1 MSETGAMNDDVIGT
15 DGPIGQPSGWW
26 ERRNVLFG
34 LVLIGLV
41 PLLWPALPPLTDLPG
56 HMGRWHIAMTIGK
69 SAALAH
75 YYAFAWAPIGNLG
88 MDMLVPALAAV
99 LPFELAAKI
108 GVMCIPAIT
117 MAGLLW
123 IAREVHGRVP
133 PTALLALPLS
143 YASAFQ
149 MGFVNFALA
158 QGLALCALALWLR
171 LAKQGRFGL
180 RAAVF
185 VPIAGVLWLA
195 HSFGW
200 ATFCLMASGA
210 ELARLRGEGRSW
222 GATFAGTAVQIL
234 PLAWPLLVMVLRSG
248 GQAANAGD
256 WFNWSAKI
264 IWIASILRDRWQI
277 FDMVSLVPIALAL
290 YAAARNPKLGF
301 SKALGWPAALCL
313 VAFLLMPR
321 LVLGGAYVD
330 MRLAPLA
337 AMLGLLAIKPPAGAG
352 SVRSAQTL
360 AALALAFFLVRTAAM
375 TASFVLRSAEQ
386 QRELAAIPAIPY
398 GASVLSLVA
407 RPCGGDWADLRR
419 DHLPA
424 MAIVRRD
431 VFTNEQWDLEGQ
443 QLLRIRNLAARPY
456 LADPSQLVYP
466 AVCAVTGSRF
476 GQAIRTFPRAGFTH
490 VWTIGFPPGAARS
503 SDLQLIWTN
512 GNSAVYRV
520 RR

>member
-1 MSETGAMNDDVIGT
+1 MTEYVLATDD
-15 DGPIGQPSGWW
+15 PIEQPLRWW
-26 ERRNVLFG
+26 ERRYALVAF
-34 LVLIGLV
+34 VLIGLV
-41 PLLWPALPPLTDLPG
+41 PLLWPALPPLSDLPG

-69 SAALAH
+69 SPALTH
-75 YYAFAWAPIGNLG
+75 YYAFAWEPVGNLG
-88 MDMLVPALAAV
+88 MDLLVPALAAV

-108 GVMCIPAIT
+108 GVIFIPAIT
-117 MAGLLW
+117 IAGLLW
-123 IAREVHGRVP
+123 TAREVHGRVP

-143 YASAFQ
+143 YASPFQ

-171 LAKQGRFGL
+171 LARQQRLRL
-180 RAAVF
+180 RAAIF
-185 VPIAGVLWLA
+185 VPIVGVLWLA
-195 HSFGW
+195 HCFGW
-200 ATFCLMASGA
+200 AMFGLMVTGT
-210 ELARLRGEGRSW
+210 ELARLRSEGRSW
-222 GATFAGTAVQIL
+222 GATLAAAAVQVL
-234 PLAWPLLVMVLRSG
+234 PLSWPLLVMVLRAG
-248 GQAANAGD
+248 GQATNADD
-256 WFNWSAKI
+256 WFNWSAKV

-277 FDMVSLVPIALAL
+277 LDIVSLVPIALVL

-301 SKALGWPAALCL
+301 SATLGWPTLLCL

-321 LVLGGAYVD
+321 LALGGAYVD

-337 AMLGLLAIKPPAGAG
+337 AMLGLLAIKSPTGNG

-360 AALALAFFLVRTAAM
+360 AVLALAFFLVRTAL
-375 TASFVLRSAEQ
+375 TTTSFVLRSAEQ
-386 QRELAAIPAIPY
+386 QRELAAIPTIPY

-407 RPCGGDWADLRR
+407 RPCGGAWSDLRR

-431 VFTNEQWDLEGQ
+431 VFTNEQWELEGQ

-456 LADPSQLVYP
+456 LGDPSQLVYP
-466 AVCAVTGSRF
+466 TVCAVMGSRF
-476 GQAIRTFPRAGFTH
+476 ATAINTFPRASFTH
-490 VWTIGFPPGAARS
+490 VWTIGFPPGTARS
-503 SDLQLIWTN
+503 SDLQLSWTD

>member
-1 MSETGAMNDDVIGT
+1 MSEIGGFEMTDDVLET
-15 DGPIGQPSGWW
+15 DGPKPLFWW
-26 ERRNVLFG
+26 ERRYALG
-34 LVLIGLV
+34 ALVWVGLV

-56 HMGRWHIAMTIGK
+56 HMGRWHIAIAIGK
-69 SAALAH
+69 STALAH
-75 YYAFAWAPIGNLG
+75 YYAFAWEPLGNLG
-88 MDMLVPALAAV
+88 MDLLVPALAAI

-108 GVMCIPAIT
+108 GVMFIPAIT

-143 YASAFQ
+143 YASPFQ

-158 QGLALCALALWLR
+158 QGLALCGLALWLR
-171 LAKQGRFGL
+171 LAKQRRFGL
-180 RAAVF
+180 RAAIF
-185 VPIAGVLWLA
+185 VPVAGLLWLA

-200 ATFCLMASGA
+200 AIFCLMASGT

-222 GATFAGTAVQIL
+222 GAVLAGAAAQVL
-234 PLAWPLLVMVLRSG
+234 PLAWPLLVMVLRAG
-248 GQAANAGD
+248 GQATNADD

-277 FDMVSLVPIALAL
+277 FDIISLVPIALAL
-290 YAAARNPKLGF
+290 YDAARNPKLGF
-301 SKALGWPAALCL
+301 STTLGWPTSLCL
-313 VAFLLMPR
+313 VAFLVMPR
-321 LVLGGAYVD
+321 LALGGAYVD

-337 AMLGLLAIKPPAGAG
+337 AMLGLLAIKPPSGSG
-352 SVRSAQTL
+352 SVRSAQML
-360 AALALAFFLVRTAAM
+360 AMLALAFFLVRTAAM

-386 QRELAAIPAIPY
+386 QRELAAISAIPY

-407 RPCGGDWADLRR
+407 RPCGGDWSDLRR

-431 VFTNEQWDLEGQ
+431 IFTNEQWDLEGQ
-443 QLLRIRNLAARPY
+443 QLLRIRNLAAQPY

-466 AVCAVTGSRF
+466 AVCAVMGSRF
-476 GQAIRTFPRAGFTH
+476 GTAIRTFPRAGFTH
-490 VWTIGFPPGAARS
+490 VWTIGFPPGAAHAP
-503 SDLQLIWTN
+503 DLQLIWTD

>member
-1 MSETGAMNDDVIGT
+1 MEAHGC
-15 DGPIGQPSGWW
+15 PIEQPSGWW
-26 ERRNVLFG
+26 ERRRVLFG
-34 LVLIGLV
+34 LVLVGLA

-75 YYAFAWAPIGNLG
+75 YYAFAWAPVGNLG
-88 MDMLVPALAAV
+88 MDILVPALAAV

-108 GVMCIPAIT
+108 GVMLIPAIT

-123 IAREVHGRVP
+123 TAREAHGRVP
-133 PTALLALPLS
+133 PTALLALPLV
-143 YASAFQ
+143 YASSFQ

-158 QGLALCALALWLR
+158 QGLALCALGLWLR
-171 LAKQGRFGL
+171 LAKRGRFGL
-180 RAAVF
+180 RAAIF
-185 VPIAGVLWLA
+185 VPIVGLLWLA

-200 ATFCLMASGA
+200 AIFCLMAFGT

-222 GATFAGTAVQIL
+222 GATFATVIVQML
-234 PLAWPLLVMVLRSG
+234 PLAWPLLVMVLRPG
-248 GQAANAGD
+248 GQAASAGD

-277 FDMVSLVPIALAL
+277 FDIVSLVPIALAL

-301 SKALGWPAALCL
+301 STILGWPALLCL

-321 LVLGGAYVD
+321 LALGGAYVD

-337 AMLGLLAIKPPAGAG
+337 AMLGLLAIKPPTGTG
-352 SVRSAQTL
+352 SVRSAQAV

-407 RPCGGDWADLRR
+407 RPCGGDWTDPRR

-431 VFTNEQWDLEGQ
+431 VFTNEQWDLAGQ
-443 QLLRIRNLAARPY
+443 QLLRIRNPAARPY

-466 AVCAVTGSRF
+466 TICAVMGSRF
-476 GQAIRTFPRAGFTH
+476 GEAIRTFPRAGFTH
-490 VWTIGFPPGAARS
+490 VWTIGFPPGAAHS
-503 SDLQLIWTN
+503 PDLQLIWTN
-512 GNSAVYRV
+512 GNSALYRV